1 MIVLVSKTC
10 RGCVSGVECRAFVF
24 APSTAGEWQEV
35 RMRESGPNS
44 RRSRGRISRVKQMS
58 GKKTARR
65 RSGSSRTGLLEG
77 EDDRRNRTLGCFRG
91 TNSEETKVFLRSPV
105 SQDGEGVTWNWGLCR
120 ERFDG
125 THTMLLRAPG
135 ADGPRSCQVRGRCEQ
150 LSCGCE
156 EEKQTRRTSRRVV
169 ANCKLCRTSFRLP
182 TEGQLRFVTS

>member
-24 APSTAGEWQEV
+24 APSTAGKWQEV

-58 GKKTARR
+58 GKKTAKR

-91 TNSEETKVFLRSPV
+91 TNGEETKVFLRSPV
-105 SQDGEGVTWNWGLCR
+105 SQDGEGVTWNRGLCR

-125 THTMLLRAPG
+125 TYTMLLRAPG
-135 ADGPRSCQVRGRCEQ
+135 ADGPRSCQVRGGANSFLAAGKERSRQDGLHEGLWQTSNCAGRV
-150 LSCGCE
+150 SGC
-156 EEKQTRRTSRRVV
+156 RPRV
-169 ANCKLCRTSFRLP
+169 NCDS
-182 TEGQLRFVTS
+182 